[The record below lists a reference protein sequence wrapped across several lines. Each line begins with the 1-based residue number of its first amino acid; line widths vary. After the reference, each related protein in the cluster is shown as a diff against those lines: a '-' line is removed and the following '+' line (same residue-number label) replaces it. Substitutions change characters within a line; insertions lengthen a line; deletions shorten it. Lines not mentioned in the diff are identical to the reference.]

1 MKQIQLSRHLTVPA
15 LLLSGFCSFAADQIN
30 LEFKKSGAQGEVG
43 LRSQLALPVSAMYPE
58 YTILCSTNLVDWQS
72 VAGPIAGSVGVSDE
86 FLRVAVPTAG
96 DHAFYRVVAN
106 VKLAA
111 KGDGLGDAIYGY
123 GTEFSKELQRLGQLP
138 LRDFVAMY
146 TPTNEYLPQI
156 SFDPTTAEFW
166 DQFNLDPAIHNATN
180 ALDPRLTDF
189 RLNTNEFAVFQ
200 TNGFVVS
207 PRLGSY
213 SFADAFYKIYS
224 DDMPVFFSADA
235 ALQAWHR
242 SYVSMLEEVEET
254 YLSPWLQFIL
264 ESMATPILLGPRKP
278 GPGGGYLP
286 GLWSEAQGTALAD
299 GVLDADYFLAV
310 AQSLLTG
317 TNNYGHLGQNAQIQS
332 TLTAISNLQP
342 AAIVMF
348 GTNRVVDFSQFQV
361 RSHYQASQRLQRYF
375 RAMMWCGLID
385 FRFSGFEFTFPTPV
399 ENSLRELSGAVALN
413 MLMTRSGQF
422 DTWLQLDNVVQMFVG
437 APDSMNFAQLSDL
450 LAAAGVS
457 SPTNL
462 PNTAAL
468 TNLQGRIM
476 SGQLGVQNI
485 RSGYFWSPFSPEQIK
500 LPRSFT
506 VMGQRFVPDAWAQ
519 SMCVFDSIIWDEDGI
534 PDVWDKVLRRVP
546 SALDIAF
553 SVLGNNQIV
562 PDLAERISRT
572 NLTPADGRAY
582 WRDGR
587 KYQHNL
593 AAVRNVVDRQGP
605 EAWTNN
611 IYSSWL
617 ACLRELSEPTTDAQY
632 PQAMR
637 TRAWAMKTL
646 NTQLAS
652 WTQLR
657 HDTVLYVKQPYTGI
671 LACSYPDGFVEPRPR
686 FWQKMKEM
694 ALRTKTLVSTLPETM
709 PGGTSDFVF
718 EPNIGDFNQ
727 QPFTVS
733 LHSIWTNRTQFF
745 DSFASAMA
753 TLEGIA
759 EKELARATLS
769 TNEVA
774 FLQNLVEDR
783 SVSYVGE
790 KTYSGWYP
798 KLFYLSERV
807 QRSTRASPSDI
818 WDALVTD
825 VHTAPKD
832 PVVGDPGSILHE
844 GIGNVHL
851 LMIAVDCGPGDTAVY
866 VGPVLSHYEFELGP
880 TTRKTDSEWKSD
892 IRAGNLPPQP
902 DWTRGYLVPG
912 PYSVPQGVQ

>member
-1 MKQIQLSRHLTVPA
+1 MKQGQCSGIPTALA
-15 LLLSGFCSFAADQIN
+15 LLLSGYCSIGSDQIV
-30 LEFKKSGAQGEVG
+30 LEFKQSGLQGEVG

-58 YTILCSTNLVDWQS
+58 YTILSSTNLVNWEA
-72 VAGPIAGSVGVSDE
+72 VGGPISGSVGVSDE
-86 FLRVAVPTAG
+86 FLRRAVPLAG
-96 DHAFYRVVAN
+96 NQAFYRVVAN
-106 VKLAA
+106 VKLAPA
-111 KGDGLGDAIYGY
+111 ESRIGDAIYGY
-123 GTEFSKELQRLGQLP
+123 GTEFSRQLQLLGQLP
-138 LRDFVAMY
+138 LSDFVSLY
-146 TPTNEYLPQI
+146 TPTNDYLPQI

-166 DQFNLDPAIHNATN
+166 DLFNLDPAVHNATN
-180 ALDPRLTDF
+180 SVDPRLTDY

-207 PRLGSY
+207 SRLGSY

-224 DDMPVFFSADA
+224 DDLPVFFSADA

-254 YLSPWLQFIL
+254 YLSPWFQFIL
-264 ESMATPILLGPRKP
+264 ESMATPIILGPRKP

-310 AQSLLTG
+310 AQSLLAG
-317 TNNYGHLGQNAQIQS
+317 TNNYGYLGQTAQIQS

-342 AAIVMF
+342 ATIVMF

-361 RSHYQASQRLQRYF
+361 RGHYEASQRLQRYF

-385 FRFSGFEFTFPTPV
+385 FRFSGFEFTFPEPV

-413 MLMTRSGQF
+413 MLLTRSGQF

-450 LAAAGVS
+450 LAAAGVF

-485 RSGYFWSPFSPEQIK
+485 RSGYFWSPWSPEQIK

-506 VMGQRFVPDAWAQ
+506 VLGQRFVPDAWAH

-534 PDVWDKVLRRVP
+534 PGVEDKVLRRVP

-553 SVLGNNQIV
+553 SVFGNNQVV
-562 PDLAERISRT
+562 PDLVERISRT
-572 NLTPADGRAY
+572 YLTPADGRAY

-593 AAVRNVVDRQGP
+593 AAARNVVDSQGP
-605 EAWTNN
+605 DAWTNN

-657 HDTVLYVKQPYTGI
+657 HDTVLYVKQPYTGLI
-671 LACSYPDGFVEPRPR
+671 VCSYPAGYVEPRPR

-694 ALRTKTLVSTLPETM
+694 ALRAKALVSTLPATM
-709 PGGTSDFVF
+709 PNGPSDFVF

-733 LHSIWTNRTQFF
+733 LHSIWTNRMQFF
-745 DSFASAMA
+745 DSFASTMA

-759 EKELARATLS
+759 EKELARATLA

-774 FLQNLVEDR
+774 FLQNLVEDQ
-783 SVSYVGE
+783 SISYVGE

-798 KLFYLSERV
+798 KLFYNSEREK
-807 QRSTRASPSDI
+807 RSTRTSPSDI

-825 VHTAPKD
+825 VHTD
-832 PVVGDPGSILHE
+832 PQDAYVGDPGSILHE
-844 GIGNVHL
+844 GVGNVHL
-851 LMIAVDCGPGDTAVY
+851 LMIAVDCGPRGTAVY
-866 VGPVLSHYEFELGP
+866 AGPVLSHYEFELGP
-880 TTRKTDSEWKSD
+880 TTRQTDSQWKSEV
-892 IRAGNLPPQP
+892 RAGNLPPQP

-912 PYSVPQGVQ
+912 AYSVPQGVQ